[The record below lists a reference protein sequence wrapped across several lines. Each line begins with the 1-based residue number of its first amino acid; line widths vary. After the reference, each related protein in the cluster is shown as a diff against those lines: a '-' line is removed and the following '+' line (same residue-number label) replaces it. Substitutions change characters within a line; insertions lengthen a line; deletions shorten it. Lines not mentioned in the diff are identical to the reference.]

1 MTTKAENTIGSVV
14 FSRGARW
21 RNYVGG
27 LGIARVRS
35 CIPFVLL
42 ALWGCGSPAP
52 ETFRID
58 PVRPVEELLAE
69 AMLATPPVEEGE
81 FDEPD
86 LVELI
91 ALDPSLRLDIRYATT
106 NNFMG
111 AAFYAE
117 PRAFLQRPA
126 AEALVRVHERLRGQ
140 GYGLLVFDAYRPWY
154 VTKTFWDAT
163 PEHQKHFVGD
173 PSRGSVHNRGAAVD
187 VTLID
192 LRTGEPVE
200 MPSGYVEFTER
211 AYADYPGA
219 TARQR
224 RNREILREAME
235 AEGFVVYPY
244 EWWHF
249 DYQGGRYPIMN
260 VRFDEIRSMTVARGS
275 DE

>member
-1 MTTKAENTIGSVV
+1 MRAGGVV
-14 FSRGARW
+14 RERGAGVRA
-21 RNYVGG
+21 
-27 LGIARVRS
+27 IALS
-35 CIPFVLL
+35 VLV
-42 ALWGCGSPAP
+42 ALWGCKSPEP
-52 ETFRID
+52 VTYRID
-58 PVRPVEELLAE
+58 PVRPVDELLAE
-69 AMLATPPVEEGE
+69 ALLATPPVEEGA

-91 ALDPSLRLDIRYATT
+91 ALDSTFRLDIRYATA

-126 AEALVRVHERLRGQ
+126 AEALVRVQARLRSQ
-140 GYGLLVFDAYRPWY
+140 GYGLLIFDAYRPWY

-163 PEHQKHFVGD
+163 PEHQKHFVAD

-200 MPSGYVEFTER
+200 MPSGYDEFTER

-219 TARQR
+219 TPEQR

-249 DYQGGRYPIMN
+249 DYQGGRYRILN
-260 VRFDEIRSMTVARGS
+260 VRFEEIGAAPVAR
-275 DE
+275 